1 MKVTVNDL
9 AFEFPLYEKKNT
21 MKAVKKFVSI
31 CRNLESIRCHNVERI
46 VSSGINMDKELYPT
60 GTLYQII
67 REIQDKNERTYFLG
81 LLVNRESKAASAEK
95 SFVYKDLESFAC
107 AAAKDECLVSMETS
121 GDFKQSEISGTID
134 GKTVRIRN
142 ISCEDHLY
150 YFRNMLGMR
159 IYKAND
165 KKHKKDGDNAYGKG
179 RIGSPMDLC
188 DDEAQELLDCAI
200 WIKQRLYARKGKHN
214 YAFQNEQDCIYHCY
228 IADDLGDD
236 ILKEL
241 YKKKWD

>member
-9 AFEFPLYEKKNT
+9 AFEFPVYEKKKT
-21 MKAVKKFVSI
+21 MKVVKKFITI
-31 CRNLESIRCHNVERI
+31 CRNLESIRCHNVERL
-46 VSSGINMDKELYPT
+46 VRLGINMEKELYPN
-60 GTLYQII
+60 GTLHQIVH
-67 REIQDKNERTYFLG
+67 EIQDRNERTYFLG
-81 LLVNRESKAASAEK
+81 LLVNRDTKEIPIES

-107 AAAKDECLVSMETS
+107 AAAKDDCLVSIETNE
-121 GDFKQSEISGTID
+121 DFKQTRICGIID
-134 GKTVRIRN
+134 GKKISIRN

-150 YFRNMLGMR
+150 CYRDIIGMR

-165 KKHKKDGDNAYGKG
+165 EKHKKDRDNAYGKG
-179 RIGSPMDLC
+179 RIGSPMDLR
-188 DDEAQELLDCAI
+188 DDEAQELLDRAI

-214 YAFQNEQDCIYHCY
+214 YAFQNERDCIYHCY